1 MRSPADILITDT
13 MPMDTE
19 KKGESAHEHLQ
30 EHRARTNLGR
40 GNGNSTW
47 PSVAHLWEGTD
58 LRCVGMQDPSLDLQP
73 DNSVLAT
80 RSPASLNTTSQPQTA
95 APSLATLRRLTIRA
109 TPLSQRSVDGRNPA
123 GSDGV
128 SC

>member
-80 RSPASLNTTSQPQTA
+80 RSPASLNTTSQSQTA
-95 APSLATLRRLTIRA
+95 APTLATL
-109 TPLSQRSVDGRNPA
+109 G
-123 GSDGV
+123 G
-128 SC
+128 

>member
-1 MRSPADILITDT
+1 MRPAIILVTDT
-13 MPMDTE
+13 IPMDVE
-19 KKGESAHEHLQ
+19 KKAEGAHEHLQ

-73 DNSVLAT
+73 DNPVFPA
-80 RSPASLNTTSQPQTA
+80 RSPAPLNATSRTQSS
-95 APSLATLRRLTIRA
+95 APTLATLRRLTIRA
-109 TPLSQRSVDGRNPA
+109 TPLWRRNVDGHIPA
-123 GSDGV
+123 GGKGA